1 MNIKLIFYSKRI
13 SKKLWGEVMSNK
25 RIKWLV
31 LGLSAT
37 VALWGCGAPA
47 SSASG
52 SIQETSSKVQQQE
65 EGEVMTDNIKVYG
78 QNSIRITM
86 GDKKIYID
94 PFQMKEAPNDAD
106 FLFITHEHSDHYSP
120 ADMKKVAGKKTILI
134 MPESMQGK
142 VAEAKGIVSRIET
155 VKPSET
161 KTVDGLE
168 FTTVPAY
175 NTNKQFH
182 PKSNGWVGYILN
194 VNGTKIYIAGDMDA
208 TDEAKAVKCD
218 VALVPVGGTYTMT
231 APEAAELINIMQP
244 KVAIPVHY
252 GSVVGSAADAK
263 TFKEKVKAPIKVEIP
278 F

>member
-1 MNIKLIFYSKRI
+1 MQSRRIVHLMIFAAAAS
-13 SKKLWGEVMSNK
+13 L
-25 RIKWLV
+25 
-31 LGLSAT
+31 
-37 VALWGCGAPA
+37 LWGCSGAGGSGSQASSVA
-47 SSASG
+47 SSAK
-52 SIQETSSKVQQQE
+52 SSAAVESSSAMPSSSSARQTE
-65 EGEVMTDNIKVYG
+65 GGEVMTDNIKVFA

-86 GDKKIYID
+86 GNKKIYID
-94 PFQMKEAPNDAD
+94 PFQMKESPKDAD
-106 FLFITHEHSDHYSP
+106 FIFITHEHSDHYSP
-120 ADMKKVAGKKTILI
+120 EDMKKVAGNNTTLIL
-134 MPESMQGK
+134 PESMQGK
-142 VAEAKGIVSRIET
+142 KAEASKIVARIET

-175 NTNKQFH
+175 NVNKQFH

-194 VNGTKIYIAGDMDA
+194 VNGSKIYIAGDMDA

-231 APEAAELINIMQP
+231 ATEAADLINIIQP

-252 GSVVGSAADAK
+252 GSVVGSAADAN

>member
-1 MNIKLIFYSKRI
+1 
-13 SKKLWGEVMSNK
+13 MSNK

-37 VALWGCGAPA
+37 MALWGCEAPA
-47 SSASG
+47 GGSQAVSSTVGSVSSVAS
-52 SIQETSSKVQQQE
+52 SVQEGSSKVQQE
-65 EGEVMTDNIKVYG
+65 EGGEAMTDNIKVYG

-120 ADMKKVAGKKTILI
+120 ADMKKVAGKNTILI

-142 VAEAKGIVSRIET
+142 VSEAKGIVSKIEM
-155 VKPSET
+155 VKPAET
-161 KTVDGLE
+161 KTVEGLE

-175 NTNKQFH
+175 NINKQFH

-231 APEAAELINIMQP
+231 ATEAAEIINIMQP

>member
-1 MNIKLIFYSKRI
+1 
-13 SKKLWGEVMSNK
+13 MSNK

-37 VALWGCGAPA
+37 MALWGCGAPA
-47 SSASG
+47 GGSQAVSSSAGSAASSSASG

-120 ADMKKVAGKKTILI
+120 ADMKKVAGKNTILI

-161 KTVDGLE
+161 KTVEGLE

-175 NTNKQFH
+175 NINKQFH

>member
-1 MNIKLIFYSKRI
+1 MQSRRIVHLMIFAAAAS
-13 SKKLWGEVMSNK
+13 L
-25 RIKWLV
+25 
-31 LGLSAT
+31 
-37 VALWGCGAPA
+37 LWGCSGAGGGGSQASSVA
-47 SSASG
+47 SSAK
-52 SIQETSSKVQQQE
+52 SSAAVESSSAMPSSSSARQTE
-65 EGEVMTDNIKVYG
+65 GGEVMTDNIKVFA

-86 GDKKIYID
+86 GNKKIYID
-94 PFQMKEAPNDAD
+94 PFQMKESPKDAD
-106 FLFITHEHSDHYSP
+106 FIFITHEHSDHYSP
-120 ADMKKVAGKKTILI
+120 EDMKKVAGNNTTLIL
-134 MPESMQGK
+134 PESMQGK
-142 VAEAKGIVSRIET
+142 KAEASKIVARIET

-194 VNGTKIYIAGDMDA
+194 VNGSKIYIAGDMDA

-231 APEAAELINIMQP
+231 ATEAADLINIIQP

-252 GSVVGSAADAK
+252 GSVVGSAADAN

>member
-1 MNIKLIFYSKRI
+1 MQSRRIVHLMIFAAAAS
-13 SKKLWGEVMSNK
+13 L
-25 RIKWLV
+25 
-31 LGLSAT
+31 
-37 VALWGCGAPA
+37 LWGCSGAGGGSSQAASVAGSA
-47 SSASG
+47 SSSAVAAS
-52 SIQETSSKVQQQE
+52 SSVAPSSSAARQTE
-65 EGEVMTDNIKVYG
+65 GGEVMTDNIKVFA

-86 GDKKIYID
+86 GNKKIYID
-94 PFQMKEAPNDAD
+94 PFQMKESPKDAD
-106 FLFITHEHSDHYSP
+106 FIFITHEHSDHYSP
-120 ADMKKVAGKKTILI
+120 EDMKKVAGNNTTLIL
-134 MPESMQGK
+134 PESMQGK
-142 VAEAKGIVSRIET
+142 KAEASKIVARIET

-175 NTNKQFH
+175 NVNKQFH

-231 APEAAELINIMQP
+231 ATEAADLINIIQP

-252 GSVVGSAADAK
+252 GSVVGSAADAN

>member
-1 MNIKLIFYSKRI
+1 MQSRRI
-13 SKKLWGEVMSNK
+13 VHLMILAAAASL
-25 RIKWLV
+25 
-31 LGLSAT
+31 
-37 VALWGCGAPA
+37 LWGCSGAGGGGSQASGVA
-47 SSASG
+47 SSAK
-52 SIQETSSKVQQQE
+52 SSAAVESSSAMPSSSSTRQTE
-65 EGEVMTDNIKVYG
+65 GGEVMTDNIKVFS

-86 GDKKIYID
+86 GNKKIYID
-94 PFQMKEAPNDAD
+94 PFQMKEAPKDAD
-106 FLFITHEHSDHYSP
+106 FIFITHEHSDHYSP
-120 ADMKKVAGKKTILI
+120 EDMKKAAGNNTTLIL
-134 MPESMQGK
+134 PESMQGK
-142 VAEAKGIVSRIET
+142 KAEASKIVARIET

-194 VNGTKIYIAGDMDA
+194 VNGSKIYIAGDMDA

-231 APEAAELINIMQP
+231 ATEAADLINIIQP

-252 GSVVGSAADAK
+252 GSVVGSVADAN